1 MPTKAE
7 NAKKS
12 SFYRLRCSD
21 AVMQTFRQFSVAL
34 QPRDAKGQIL
44 EGPAGRVF
52 CRIKITD
59 GPFRVFDEQGLNPR
73 PFQLIQGPLP
83 PEISAAVRSG
93 RILAEPAE
101 DTARI
106 AQGDIFD
113 PQAAAEEHLKPEH
126 SQEHSQ

>member
-7 NAKKS
+7 NAKKGT
-12 SFYRLRCSD
+12 FYRLRCSD
-21 AVMQTFRQFSVAL
+21 AVMQTFRQHSVAL
-34 QPRDAKGQIL
+34 QPRDAEGNIL

-93 RILAEPAE
+93 RILAEPVEDRGRVAE
-101 DTARI
+101 
-106 AQGDIFD
+106 GDVFD
-113 PQAAAEEHLKPEH
+113 PRATAESMKAERI
-126 SQEHSQ
+126 Q

>member
-7 NAKKS
+7 NAKQS
-12 SFYRLRCSD
+12 TFYRLRCSD
-21 AVMQTFRQFSVAL
+21 AVLQTFRQHSVAL
-34 QPRDAKGQIL
+34 QPRDGEGNIL

-59 GPFRVFDEQGLNPR
+59 GPFRVFDEQGLNPQ

-93 RILAEPAE
+93 RILAEPVD

-106 AQGDIFD
+106 AQADVFD
-113 PQAAAEEHLKPEH
+113 PQAAAESMKPEH
-126 SQEHSQ
+126 SQEHRQ